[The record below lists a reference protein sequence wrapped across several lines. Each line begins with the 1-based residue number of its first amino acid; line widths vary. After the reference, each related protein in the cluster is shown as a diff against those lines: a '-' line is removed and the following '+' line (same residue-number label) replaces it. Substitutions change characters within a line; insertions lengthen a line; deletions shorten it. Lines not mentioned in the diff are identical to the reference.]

1 MQTPLAGPPVPWGRS
16 RIDHAARLI
25 ETTAVADRSAMVFDL
40 LGASGVVLDL
50 DPVGRVRVLELM
62 DDGIDRTILARAASC
77 PSYLAQQRGRWQV
90 SCRGLALDWHCQA
103 RQQTAIA
110 I

>member
-1 MQTPLAGPPVPWGRS
+1 MMQATGQT

-50 DPVGRVRVLELM
+50 DPVGRVRVLALM
-62 DDGIDRTILARAASC
+62 DDGIDRTLLARAASDWLRK
-77 PSYLAQQRGRWQV
+77 PDNARRAS
-90 SCRGLALDWHCQA
+90 ALLQFLNFQNDGSAVLH
-103 RQQTAIA
+103 
-110 I
+110 